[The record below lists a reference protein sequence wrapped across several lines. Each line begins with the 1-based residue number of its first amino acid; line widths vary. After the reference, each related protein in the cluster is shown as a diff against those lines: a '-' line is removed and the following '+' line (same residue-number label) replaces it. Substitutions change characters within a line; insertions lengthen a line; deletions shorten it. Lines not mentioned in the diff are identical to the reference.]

1 MGINRWIIV
10 IMVWA
15 TKEYNSFIRRLGGRF
30 NEFAEEK
37 EELRNLQFEWVVQ
50 KERHTE
56 SEIKVTVLTVSIRTI
71 LIFILCDKIKS
82 T

>member
-1 MGINRWIIV
+1 MG
-10 IMVWA
+10 

-30 NEFAEEK
+30 NGFAEE

-56 SEIKVTVLTVSIRTI
+56 SEMKVTVLTVSIRTI
-71 LIFILCDKIKS
+71 FIFILCDKI
-82 T
+82 